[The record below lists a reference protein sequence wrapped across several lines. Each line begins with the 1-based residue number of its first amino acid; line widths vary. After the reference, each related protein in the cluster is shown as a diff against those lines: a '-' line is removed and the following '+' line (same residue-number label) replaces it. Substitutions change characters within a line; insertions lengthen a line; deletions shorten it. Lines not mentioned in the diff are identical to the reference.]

1 MVSYTIQRF
10 AGSIV
15 CHTDVLH
22 CKQIWH
28 NEEYRLFRIGI
39 HGGREEASFAHGLEM
54 DNEPEN
60 RYSLQPNLCAKP
72 DGLLRT

>member
-28 NEEYRLFRIGI
+28 NEEYRLFRI
-39 HGGREEASFAHGLEM
+39 
-54 DNEPEN
+54 
-60 RYSLQPNLCAKP
+60 
-72 DGLLRT
+72 